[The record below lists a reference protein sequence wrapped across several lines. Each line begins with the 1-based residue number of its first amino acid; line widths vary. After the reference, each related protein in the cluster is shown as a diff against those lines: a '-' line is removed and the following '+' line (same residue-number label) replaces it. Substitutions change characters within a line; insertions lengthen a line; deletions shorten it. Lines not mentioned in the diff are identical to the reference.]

1 MPDTVLSPNE
11 CAIVSTDNMTDIK
24 VLLPD
29 LPDGVAV
36 PPVMAFLLACAT
48 RFRRD
53 PNFVDEQIRWLDEV
67 GDYVRNVRR

>member
-24 VLLPD
+24 MLLPD
-29 LPDGVAV
+29 HRDGVET

-48 RFRRD
+48 RYRRD
-53 PNFVDEQIRWLDEV
+53 QNFVAEQIRWLD
-67 GDYVRNVRR
+67 GARDYERNVRR